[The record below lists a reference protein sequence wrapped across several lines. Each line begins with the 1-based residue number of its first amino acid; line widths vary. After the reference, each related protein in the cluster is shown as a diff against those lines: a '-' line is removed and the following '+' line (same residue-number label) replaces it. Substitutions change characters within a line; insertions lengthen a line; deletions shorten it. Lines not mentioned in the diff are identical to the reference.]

1 MGQTVVSAGDG
12 GRESWG
18 EGGCGMRAGSGCDW
32 NVGDVAAS
40 SASPA
45 SGCALSLRS
54 DCCLGCVGESVRA
67 RMAAQGRMGEAL
79 GVVCPQVRKM

>member
-1 MGQTVVSAGDG
+1 MGQTEG
-12 GRESWG
+12 ESWG
-18 EGGCGMRAGSGCDW
+18 EGGCGMRAVSRSGW
-32 NVGDVAAS
+32 NVGDVGVAAS

-54 DCCLGCVGESVRA
+54 NCCLGCVGESVRA